1 VAIRLDLF
9 CEDVA
14 HESCARAVVRRCA
27 REERRA
33 VNLRPASAR
42 SGIPRLKKELNA
54 FQRVLR
60 SSAGAPDLL
69 IVMVDANDVG
79 VAARRREVG
88 EALDESLIP
97 AFVIAVP
104 DPCVER
110 WLLADP
116 TSFTG
121 LLGAEPESGATNDR
135 DAWRHRLLEAL
146 DRGGHIVTQGGS
158 EFAEEIVEA
167 MDLYRAGRAVPS
179 LGAFVGDLRGALKRV
194 ASDD

>member
-1 VAIRLDLF
+1 
-9 CEDVA
+9 
-14 HESCARAVVRRCA
+14 
-27 REERRA
+27 
-33 VNLRPASAR
+33 
-42 SGIPRLKKELNA
+42 
-54 FQRVLR
+54 
-60 SSAGAPDLL
+60 
-69 IVMVDANDVG
+69 MVDANDVG

-110 WLLADP
+110 WLVADP
-116 TSFTG
+116 ASFTE
-121 LLGAEPESGATNDR
+121 LLGAEPESGATDDR
-135 DAWRHRLLEAL
+135 DAWRHRLVDAL

-179 LGAFVGDLRGALKRV
+179 LGAFVDDLRGALKRLP
-194 ASDD
+194 ADQ